1 MPKGKVSDI
10 NSIIK
15 TYANHKKATG
25 PDAVPPKLLK
35 MSSNL
40 IDSHFCNAVN
50 YNTEDKSFPRQ
61 CKNSFSTSYM
71 QEEITRHKIENYS
84 YISIFNMT

>member
-10 NSIIK
+10 SSIIK

-40 IDSHFCNAVN
+40 IDSHFCNVVN
-50 YNTEDKSFPRQ
+50 YNTEDKSFPDSAKIASPRPI
-61 CKNSFSTSYM
+61 CKKKS
-71 QEEITRHKIENYS
+71 RHKIENYS